1 MAEKKRIN
9 NVTSG
14 LQVETELEGSFR
26 SCGLEER
33 MRYYQAPGIGITIV
47 DGGRISWSGG
57 FGYRNARA
65 REKVGSETIFLTGSI
80 SKPVFSLAVIKLV
93 ESGLIDLD
101 RDVNEYLKRWKVP
114 CRGGWQPK
122 VTLRQLLSHTAGTT
136 VHGFPGY
143 KRSAPVPGIVEIL
156 KGLPPSNTDPVMVN
170 IIPGTTMRYSGGGV
184 TVAQLAIEDAVGVPF
199 TRLVE
204 DVLFRPLNLKDSSFD
219 QAFPSKRRNEIA
231 HGYPYHGEELRG
243 GYHIYPEMAA
253 AGLWSTGRDLAVL
266 MIEVQKALAGKSS
279 FFGKKSIVSMLTPQ
293 KIAKNMGLG
302 FFIEGEGSAQ
312 RFYHGGWDEGFVAKF
327 VFYKHGGKGAV
338 LLLNS
343 NSGAPM
349 INEVLR
355 SIAVEYGWADYIQS
369 RPKPVRSFSKGLE
382 KFCGAYRSETGLLFD
397 VKIAGAGLEL
407 RLEGQPPLKILPES
421 ERSFFSP
428 DLNLKVKFEANR
440 SGRISSLSVIQAS
453 SSVKAEKRLR

>member
-1 MAEKKRIN
+1 
-9 NVTSG
+9 
-14 LQVETELEGSFR
+14 
-26 SCGLEER
+26 
-33 MRYYQAPGIGITIV
+33 MRYYQTPGISITIV
-47 DGGRISWSGG
+47 DDGRISWSGG
-57 FGYRNARA
+57 FGYRNADT
-65 REKVGSETIFLTGSI
+65 REKVEGDTIFLTGSI

-101 RDVNEYLKRWKVP
+101 RDVNGYLKRWKLP

-136 VHGFPGY
+136 VQGFPGY
-143 KRSAPVPGIVEIL
+143 KRSAPIPGIVEIL
-156 KGLPPSNTDPVMVN
+156 KGGPPSNTDPVTVN

-199 TRLVE
+199 ARLME
-204 DVLFRPLNLKDSSFD
+204 DVLFRPLSLKNSSYD
-219 QAFPSKRRNEIA
+219 QAFPSKRRNKIA
-231 HGYPYHGEELRG
+231 HGHPYHGEELKG

-279 FFGKKSIVSMLTPQ
+279 FFGKKSIGTMLTPQ

-327 VFYKHGGKGAV
+327 VFYKRGGTGAV

-349 INEVLR
+349 ISEVLR
-355 SIAVEYGWADYIQS
+355 SIAIEYGWTDYIQS
-369 RPKPVRSFSKGLE
+369 RPKAMRAFSKGLE
-382 KFCGAYRSETGLLFD
+382 KYCGAYRSETGLLFD
-397 VKIAGAGLEL
+397 VKSVGAYLQL
-407 RLEGQPPLKILPES
+407 RLEGQSPLKILPES
-421 ERSFFSP
+421 ERNFFSP

-440 SGRISSLSVIQAS
+440 SGGISCLSVIQAS
-453 SSVKAEKRLR
+453 NSIKAEKQRR